1 MDRQT
6 TKMAELTGIK
16 LMQASELIQ
25 DSASALFKQHGLSA
39 PQYNVLR
46 ILRGAGAD
54 GLSCHQ
60 ISARMVKRV
69 PDITR
74 LLDRLESGN
83 LVSRER
89 SQADR
94 RVVMANISAA
104 GEDLLGKIDK
114 PLDGQVQVNFQ
125 GLDLSD
131 LQVLDNLLERILAG
145 QAK

>member
-25 DSASALFKQHGLSA
+25 DSASTLFKQHGLSA
-39 PQYNVLR
+39 PQYNALR

-104 GEDLLGKIDK
+104 GEELLGTIDK
-114 PLDGQVQVNFQ
+114 PLDRQVQVNFQ
-125 GLDLSD
+125 SLDPSELRI
-131 LQVLDNLLERILAG
+131 LDNLLERLLAG